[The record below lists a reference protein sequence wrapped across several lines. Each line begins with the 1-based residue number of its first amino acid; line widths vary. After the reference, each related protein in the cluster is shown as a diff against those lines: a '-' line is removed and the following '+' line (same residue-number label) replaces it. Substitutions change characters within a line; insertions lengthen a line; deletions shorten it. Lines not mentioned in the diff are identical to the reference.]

1 MSANKQKLLIFTMIF
16 LVVLSLLGC
25 SEKEVIQPKE
35 TEKVKIVKLDGKTVI
50 SLAVARVGESL
61 LDVKDPHITYNQEN
75 SIELQT
81 FVDAI
86 EKAEKL
92 DGVFDMTAPNYLLTL
107 TFDDKTIAK
116 YPLWLGTDG
125 GSLMN
130 EKDSHT
136 LYKLPSNL
144 IYDLIK
150 YVK

>member
-1 MSANKQKLLIFTMIF
+1 MMRKFLFLSMFLLFVF
-16 LVVLSLLGC
+16 SLMGC

-35 TEKVKIVKLDGKTVI
+35 NKKIKIVKLDGKTVI

-75 SIELQT
+75 SSELQT

-92 DGVFDMTAPNYLLTL
+92 DGVFDMTAPDYLLTL